1 MSKSVVW
8 RDWNPQRV
16 KANITGQVA
25 KNMEVVCK
33 VVETQAR
40 ANLMSISTPASG
52 RGYRQKVLAPR
63 VKYEI
68 EIGKN
73 FVEGRVGIL
82 RGRHEEYHGAYYIE
96 IGSRKY
102 PAHPWL
108 RPAVFNN
115 AREIALLIAG
125 R

>member
-1 MSKSVVW
+1 MSKIVW
-8 RDWNPQRV
+8 RDWNPQGV
-16 KANITGQVA
+16 KASVAEQVA
-25 KNMEVVCK
+25 KDMEVACK
-33 VVETQAR
+33 LVETQAR
-40 ANLMSISTPASG
+40 ANLMAISTPASG
-52 RGYRQKVLAPR
+52 RGYRRKVLAPR

-68 EIGKN
+68 EMGKD

-82 RGRHEEYHGAYYIE
+82 RGRHNEYHGAYYIE

-115 AREIALLIAG
+115 AREIMLIIAG
-125 R
+125 K

>member
-1 MSKSVVW
+1 MSKIVW
-8 RDWNPQRV
+8 RDWNPQGV
-16 KANITGQVA
+16 KASVAEQVA
-25 KNMEVVCK
+25 KDMEVACK
-33 VVETQAR
+33 LVETQAR

-52 RGYRQKVLAPR
+52 RGYRRKVLAPR

-68 EIGKN
+68 EMGKD

-82 RGRHEEYHGAYYIE
+82 RGRHNEYHGAYYIE
-96 IGSRKY
+96 IGTRRY

-115 AREIALLIAG
+115 AREIMLIIAG
-125 R
+125 K

>member
-1 MSKSVVW
+1 MSKIVW
-8 RDWNPQRV
+8 RDWNPQGV
-16 KANITGQVA
+16 KASVAEQVA
-25 KNMEVVCK
+25 KDMEVACK
-33 VVETQAR
+33 LVETQAR

-52 RGYRQKVLAPR
+52 RGYRRKVLAPR

-68 EIGKN
+68 EMSKD

-82 RGRHEEYHGAYYIE
+82 RGRHNEYHGAYYIE
-96 IGSRKY
+96 IGTRRY

-115 AREIALLIAG
+115 AREIMLIIAG
-125 R
+125 K

>member
-1 MSKSVVW
+1 MSKIVW
-8 RDWNPQRV
+8 RDWNPQGV
-16 KANITGQVA
+16 KASVAEQVA
-25 KNMEVVCK
+25 KDMEVACK
-33 VVETQAR
+33 LVETQAR
-40 ANLMSISTPASG
+40 ANLMDISTPASG

-68 EIGKN
+68 EMGKD

-82 RGRHEEYHGAYYIE
+82 RGRHNEYHGAYYIE
-96 IGSRKY
+96 IGTRRY

-115 AREIALLIAG
+115 AREIMLIIAG
-125 R
+125 K